1 MRPSDVGIS
10 NADAPDALICSRD
23 IRGHYS
29 STSPLWDVGGPKA
42 ARK

>member
-10 NADAPDALICSRD
+10 NADALDALICSRD
-23 IRGHYS
+23 ILGHYS
-29 STSPLWDVGGPKA
+29 STSLLWDVGGPKA